1 MKFKIF
7 IVNILCLFSGLNANA
22 QYSELGFFAGG
33 SHFIGD
39 VGNYSLHVPQGYAF
53 GGFYRYVLNDRW
65 SFRAQVNYGTI
76 ANADSLSNISF
87 RKNRNLHFKSN
98 IIEGSLMAEFNFLR
112 YKPGTR
118 YDHTTYLLGGF
129 GIFGFNPKASFQGE
143 TYELRNMNTEGQGL
157 AGNPSTYSKASSFLI
172 FGIGHKFSVGRFT
185 SIGIESTC
193 RSTRTDYL
201 DDASGYYADATEILE
216 NYGAISAGLADRS
229 LISSNKENLL
239 RANPSTNDWYF
250 FTGLTVQFKFGE
262 LLEKCVY
269 IFN

>member
-7 IVNILCLFSGLNANA
+7 IINLLSLFLGFSASG
-22 QYSELGFFAGG
+22 QYSELGVFGGG
-33 SHFIGD
+33 SHFTGD
-39 VGNYSLHVPQGYAF
+39 VGNYNVHLPQGYAF

-65 SFRAQVNYGTI
+65 SFRAQINYGKI

-87 RKNRNLHFKSN
+87 RQNRNLHFSST
-98 IIEGSLMAEFNFLR
+98 ILEGSLLAEFNFLR
-112 YKPGTR
+112 FKPGSR
-118 YDHTTYLLGGF
+118 YDHTTYLVGGF
-129 GIFGFNPKASFQGE
+129 GIFSFNPKATYQGQ
-143 TYELRNMNTEGQGL
+143 TYELQALNTEGQGL
-157 AGNPSTYSKASSFLI
+157 GGNPAPYSKGSSFFI

-201 DDASGYYADATEILE
+201 DDVGGYYADPDEILE
-216 NYGAISAGLADRS
+216 NYGAVSAALSDRS
-229 LISSNKENLL
+229 IIPSDKENLL
-239 RANPSTNDWYF
+239 RGDPNTNDWYF
-250 FTGLTVQFKFGE
+250 FTGITLQFKFGE

>member
-1 MKFKIF
+1 MKIKIF
-7 IVNILCLFSGLNANA
+7 IINLLCLFTGLTANA
-22 QYSELGFFAGG
+22 QYSEIGFFAGG
-33 SHFIGD
+33 SHFTGD
-39 VGNYSLHVPQGYAF
+39 VGNYSLHIPQGYAF

-87 RKNRNLHFKSN
+87 RQNRNLHFKST
-98 IIEGSLMAEFNFLR
+98 IIEGSVMAEFNFLR

-118 YDHTTYLLGGF
+118 YDHTTYLVGGF

-143 TYELRNMNTEGQGL
+143 TYELQSMNTEGQGL
-157 AGNPSTYSKASSFLI
+157 AGNPAPYSKASSFMI

-201 DDASGYYADATEILE
+201 DDASGYYANAEDMEE
-216 NYGAISAGLADRS
+216 NYGSISAALADRS
-229 LISSNKENLL
+229 IIPSNKENLL
-239 RANPSTNDWYF
+239 RANPNTNDWYF